1 MSISNP
7 IRGALLNR
15 LTRVL
20 LATVCLTITAGASGQ
35 GVPIKLATIAPE
47 GSSWMVQM
55 RAGAEEIKA
64 RTEGRVAIK
73 FYGGGVMGNDKKV
86 LRKIRI
92 GQLQGGAF
100 TSTALAERYPA
111 LNLYGIPMLFHSLA
125 EVDYVRERLDEQLQA
140 GLRDAGY
147 ESFGFA
153 EGGFA
158 YLMANI
164 PVRELEDIR
173 GRKIWVPEGDTVSFL
188 AMETLGLSPVVLP
201 LTDVMTG
208 LQTGLLD
215 IVATSPVGAL
225 VLQWHTKVQYVTD
238 LPVSYLFAFLAIE
251 QRAFNRL
258 RPEDQTA
265 VRDVL
270 TAVYDQIDAEARRDN
285 ESAEEA
291 LKSAGIS
298 YVAPDAARVEDWR
311 AQLNGVRA
319 RLAAEGAVDP
329 ELLAE
334 MLDHLEAFRGQQ
346 ASTAG
351 IVPAGP

>member
-1 MSISNP
+1 MSWL
-7 IRGALLNR
+7 IRALS
-15 LTRVL
+15 L
-20 LATVCLTITAGASGQ
+20 LALCGATGAASAQ
-35 GVPIKLATIAPE
+35 GAPIKIATIAPE

-55 RAGAEEIKA
+55 RAGAEQIKKQTA
-64 RTEGRVAIK
+64 GRVAIK

-100 TSTALAERYPA
+100 TATALGERYPA
-111 LNLYGIPMLFHSLA
+111 LNLYGIPMLFRSLD
-125 EVDYVRERLDEQLQA
+125 EVDYVRQRLDHRLQA
-140 GLRDAGY
+140 GLRTVGF

-158 YLMANI
+158 YLMANN

-173 GRKIWVPEGDTVSFL
+173 GRKIWVPEGDPVSFM

-225 VLQWHTKVQYVTD
+225 VLQWHTKIQYVTD
-238 LPVSYLFAFLAIE
+238 LPVSYLFAFLVIE
-251 QRAFNRL
+251 EGAFERL
-258 RPEDQTA
+258 RSADQSI

-270 TAVYDQIDAEARRDN
+270 SRVYKQIDAAARADN
-285 ESAEEA
+285 QSAEQA
-291 LKSAGIS
+291 LKSVGIS
-298 YVAPDAARVEDWR
+298 YVKPATDRVEAWR
-311 AQLNGVRA
+311 ATLSGINA
-319 RLAAEGAVDP
+319 RLASQGAVDAALLD
-329 ELLAE
+329 ELLGYLAE
-334 MLDHLEAFRGQQ
+334 YRARQGSS
-346 ASTAG
+346 ATVA
-351 IVPAGP
+351 PADR